1 MTPAASDD
9 ETAIDLVRLSE
20 ILGEDDPDE
29 IRAHL
34 DLFFSHF
41 PALIDRLEVA
51 LTAMDRDAVGIAAHT
66 ATGAAGMAGAT
77 PLQDVLRRIETAAR
91 AGDTLD
97 AASAMSQIRSEYA
110 RVQAF
115 VADGGLA
122 EGSH

>member
-1 MTPAASDD
+1 MTPAISDD
-9 ETAIDLVRLSE
+9 EAAIDLARLSE

-34 DLFFSHF
+34 DMFFSHF
-41 PALIDRLEVA
+41 PPLIDQLEIA
-51 LTAMDRDAVGIAAHT
+51 LAAMDRNAIRIAAHT
-66 ATGAAGMAGAT
+66 ATGAAGMAGALA
-77 PLQDVLRRIETAAR
+77 LQGVLSRIETAAC

-97 AASAMSQIRSEYA
+97 AVSAISQVRSEYA

-122 EGSH
+122 DGPH